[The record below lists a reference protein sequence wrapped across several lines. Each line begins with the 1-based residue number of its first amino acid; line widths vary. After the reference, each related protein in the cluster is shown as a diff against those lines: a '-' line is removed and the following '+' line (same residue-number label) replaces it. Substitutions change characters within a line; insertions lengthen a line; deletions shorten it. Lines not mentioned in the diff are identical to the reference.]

1 MRNIR
6 RIKPTFKNKT
16 TIDEYTG
23 EEMTDPFERSELVRY
38 NNQVYMIL
46 DYYRVVK
53 CYEMINNIK
62 VEVLDDARRNKVY
75 CTIDLL
81 DGTDIQANI
90 DSILIT
96 KIDYEERKQLLFTH
110 AVKVYNELPSVK
122 NKVESVNDIILLFD
136 RNQLD
141 CHLIFDLIWR
151 IRETEDEK
159 YDLFNIFKNPFEFI
173 EEDWQLFTH
182 DEALAIQ
189 KELSISI
196 PE

>member
-1 MRNIR
+1 MRHIR
-6 RIKPTFKNKT
+6 RIKPTFKHKT

-96 KIDYEERKQLLFTH
+96 KIDHEERKQLLFTH

-122 NKVESVNDIILLFD
+122 NKIESVNDIIVLFD
-136 RNQLD
+136 RNQLACD
-141 CHLIFDLIWR
+141 VIFDLIWR

-159 YDLFNIFKNPFEFI
+159 YDLCNIFKNPFEFI

-182 DEALAIQ
+182 DQA
-189 KELSISI
+189 LSIQNECI
-196 PE
+196 TNPA

>member
-1 MRNIR
+1 MRHIR

-96 KIDYEERKQLLFTH
+96 KIDDEERNQLLFTH

-122 NKVESVNDIILLFD
+122 NKIESVNDIIVLFD
-136 RNQLD
+136 RNQLACD
-141 CHLIFDLIWR
+141 VIFDLIWR

-159 YDLFNIFKNPFEFI
+159 YDLCNIFKNPFEFI

-182 DEALAIQ
+182 DQA
-189 KELSISI
+189 LSIQTKCI
-196 PE
+196 TNPG